1 MPSILRTLLSP
12 EAGEGNGPTDKD
24 KDKDKA
30 PSPDPREGFERMA
43 AKYKDDLR
51 GLAETLYRDNYEAR
65 ERARKLEERLPRDG
79 SVVLSPEEAKLWSA
93 YRDAGKPDDLKRI
106 VREHQ
111 ELSRAVK
118 AQERREEVR
127 KVAGLAGVAPT
138 VLERLATDSLAF
150 DAKDEADPKDP
161 KSTRKVVYV
170 KDGDAEAVSLD
181 KYIDEHWSDFKS
193 ALRPVAAARGTP
205 APDAALRPPPVP
217 GEGGLTDP
225 AYASRQ
231 QTGLYGPA

>member
-12 EAGEGNGPTDKD
+12 EAGEGNGTTT
-24 KDKDKA
+24 DKDKA
-30 PSPDPREGFERMA
+30 PPPPPDPRAGFERMA
-43 AKYKDDLR
+43 EKYKDDLR
-51 GLAETLYRDNYEAR
+51 GLAEALYRDNYDAR

-111 ELSRAVK
+111 ELSSKVK
-118 AQERREEVR
+118 AQERREDVR
-127 KVAGLAGVAPT
+127 KVAGLAGVNPT
-138 VLERLATDSLAF
+138 VLERLAPDDLDF
-150 DAKDEADPKDP
+150 IPKDEADPKDP

-170 KDGDAEAVSLD
+170 KDGDAEPVSLD
-181 KYIDEHWSDFKS
+181 RYIDEHWADFKS
-193 ALRPVAAARGTP
+193 SLRPAAAHPRGTP
-205 APDAALRPPPVP
+205 APDAALRPPPEP
-217 GEGGLTDP
+217 GRAVEDP

-231 QTGLYGPA
+231 QTGIYGPA